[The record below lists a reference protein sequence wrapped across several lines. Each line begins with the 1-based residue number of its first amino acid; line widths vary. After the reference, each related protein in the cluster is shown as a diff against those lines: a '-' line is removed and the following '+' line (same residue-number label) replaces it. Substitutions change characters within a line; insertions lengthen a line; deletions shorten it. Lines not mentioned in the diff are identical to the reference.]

1 MSHLLIYMPALNEEE
16 TIYNVLNSIPKEI
29 LGYNDVRLLVVNDG
43 STDHT
48 EAEALR
54 ANAVVLTHKR
64 NKGVGSAFTTAVN
77 YALKSKADVLVSI
90 DADGQF
96 DVKQI
101 AEMIAPINVRK
112 ADFCIGNRF
121 YDKRPENMPLLKYWG
136 NKQVNKLI
144 GFISEEKIND
154 ASCGFRAYSRESLMN
169 LNLHGSFT
177 YTHEVILDLL
187 NKGYSLSQVPV
198 NVTYFEDRESR
209 VASNLISYAVKT
221 SKISLKC
228 LRDYKPFYF
237 FGIVALG
244 FFLVSF
250 FLGAFVAAHWLF
262 TGSITPYKSFG
273 IISLIMFLVSILFL
287 VLALLADM
295 LGRIRH
301 NQEKILALIK
311 GQAYEKD

>member
-1 MSHLLIYMPALNEEE
+1 MPALNEAK
-16 TIYNVLNSIPKEI
+16 TIYNVLSSIPKEFFGFDKI
-29 LGYNDVRLLVVNDG
+29 SLLVVDDG
-43 STDHT
+43 SSDHT
-48 EAEALR
+48 EREAMR
-54 ANAVVLTHKR
+54 ANATVLSHKH
-64 NKGVGSAFTTAVN
+64 NKGVGSAFVTAVD
-77 YALKSKADVLVSI
+77 YALKTKADILVSI

-96 DVKQI
+96 DVNQI
-101 AEMIAPINVRK
+101 AEMIAPINESK

-121 YDKRPENMPLLKYWG
+121 LDRRPENMPLIKYWG
-136 NKQVNKLI
+136 NKQVNKLV
-144 GFISEEKIND
+144 GFISEEKIQD
-154 ASCGFRAYSRESLMN
+154 ASCGFRAYSREALMN

-187 NKGYSLSQVPV
+187 NKGYSVSQVPV

-250 FLGAFVAAHWLF
+250 FLGAFVAAHWIF
-262 TGSITPYKSFG
+262 TESITPYKSFG
-273 IISLIMFLVSILFL
+273 IISLILFLVSILFL

-311 GQAYEKD
+311 GQTYEKD